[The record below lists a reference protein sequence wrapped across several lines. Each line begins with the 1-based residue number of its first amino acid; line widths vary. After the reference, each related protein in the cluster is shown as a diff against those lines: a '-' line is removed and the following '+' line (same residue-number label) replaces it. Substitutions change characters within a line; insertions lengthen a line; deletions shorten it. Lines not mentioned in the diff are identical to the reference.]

1 MQTGL
6 GRIKARAQLLVV
18 LLRCQ
23 QLLAQGSVVV
33 SQRLTKFSD
42 LADFGFE
49 GIEFGVH
56 ERDYRGRCAHG
67 QSHRSADGY
76 NARLQVPTRL
86 SAAEDKRET
95 GARLF
100 AVNPVLPPQR

>member
-6 GRIKARAQLLVV
+6 GRFEPRTQLFVV

-23 QLLAQGSVVV
+23 QLLAQGNVVV

-49 GIEFGVH
+49 GIEFSVH
-56 ERDYRGRCAHG
+56 EPDYSTRKRYAGGFPAATQRPFRRGRCAHG
-67 QSHRSADGY
+67 QSSLQ
-76 NARLQVPTRL
+76 RL
-86 SAAEDKRET
+86 
-95 GARLF
+95 G
-100 AVNPVLPPQR
+100 